1 MYMQPWNVA
10 ALRGPVAA
18 GALADAAGTLAGG
31 PCLQK
36 TGAGTLQLR
45 AGTQVE
51 VGGRLLRFTAAK
63 AVEMPALV
71 AGSDYA
77 VWIAATGAVQASS
90 NFVAAPGA
98 GTWRLV
104 GGFHYAPGGN
114 APARAGGDT
123 VPAINEYSIWDV
135 KWRPACSDPR
145 GMALVAG
152 LFWADIYL
160 CGVNHHLNGTSK
172 FNVTIADG
180 VSLPKVPLA
189 FGGDGTT
196 AYATCDW
203 WTAGEVL
210 TAYGKRLPSYS
221 EFAALAFG
229 SAEASGA
236 GSDPASTILRAAY
249 TSRWGVMLATGN
261 MWTWGLP
268 QGGGQGAAAYTAN
281 TGGRGS
287 TYLLPNAVLFGGNWN
302 NGANCGSRA
311 SIWNNSPANSNVN
324 IGVRGVCDHLRLA

>member
-1 MYMQPWNVA
+1 MYMQAWNVA

-36 TGAGTLQLR
+36 TGAGTLQVR

-51 VGGRLLRFTAAK
+51 VGGRLQRFTAAK

-77 VWIAATGAVQASS
+77 VWIAADGAVQASS

-114 APARAGGDT
+114 APARAGGDS
-123 VPAINEYSIWDV
+123 VPAINEYSIWDA
-135 KWRPACSDPR
+135 KWRPKCADPR

-152 LFWADIYL
+152 SFWADIYL
-160 CGVNHHLNGTSK
+160 CGVNHHLDGTSK

-180 VSLPKVPLA
+180 GSLPKVPLA
-189 FGGDGTT
+189 FGGNGVT
-196 AYATCDW
+196 AYSTCDW
-203 WTAGEVL
+203 WNAGEIL
-210 TAYGKRLPSYS
+210 AAYGKRLPSYP

-229 SAEASGA
+229 STEASGSGA
-236 GSDPASTILRAAY
+236 DPVSTILRAAY

-261 MWTWGLP
+261 MWIWGLP
-268 QGGGQGAAAYTAN
+268 QGGGQLAAAYVAN

-287 TYLLPNAVLFGGNWN
+287 TYLLPFAALFGCTWSD
-302 NGANCGSRA
+302 GAYCGSRA
-311 SIWNNSPANSNVN
+311 SVWSNSPTNSAVY
-324 IGVRGVCDHLRLA
+324 IGLRGVCDHLRLA

>member
-1 MYMQPWNVA
+1 MYMQPWSVA

-18 GALADAAGTLAGG
+18 GALGASAASLAGG

-36 TGAGTLQLR
+36 TGAGALQLR

-51 VGGRLLRFTAAK
+51 VGGRLLRFADAK
-63 AVEMPALV
+63 PVAMPALA

-77 VWIAATGAVQASS
+77 VWVAQDGTVQASS

-114 APARAGGDT
+114 AAARAGGDT
-123 VPAINEYSIWDV
+123 VPAINEFSLWDA
-135 KWRPACSDPR
+135 KWRPACADPR

-152 LFWADIYL
+152 AFWADIYL
-160 CGVNHHLNGTSK
+160 CGVNHHLDGTSK

-180 VSLPKVPLA
+180 ASLPKVPLA
-189 FGGDGTT
+189 FGGDGSA
-196 AYATCDW
+196 AYGTCDW
-203 WTAGEVL
+203 WAAGEVL
-210 TAYGKRLPSYS
+210 AAYGKRMPTYH

-229 SAEASGA
+229 ATELTSG
-236 GSDPASTILRAAY
+236 GTDPVSTILRAAH

-261 MWTWGLP
+261 LWTWGLA
-268 QGGGQGAAAYTAN
+268 QGGGQQGAAYTAN
-281 TGGRGS
+281 TLGRGS
-287 TYLLPNAVLFGGNWN
+287 SYLLPNAVLFGGDWN
-302 NGANCGSRA
+302 DGAISGSRA
-311 SIWNNSPANSNVN
+311 SYWYYVPSTSFSS
-324 IGVRGVCDHLRLA
+324 IGLRGVCDHLRLG

>member
-1 MYMQPWNVA
+1 MYIQAWNVA

-36 TGAGTLQLR
+36 TGAGTLQVR

-51 VGGRLLRFTAAK
+51 VGGRLQRFTAAK

-77 VWIAATGAVQASS
+77 VWIAADGAVQASS

-114 APARAGGDT
+114 APASAGGDS
-123 VPAINEYSIWDV
+123 VPAINEYSIWDA
-135 KWRPACSDPR
+135 KWRPACADPR

-152 LFWADIYL
+152 GFWADIYL
-160 CGVNHHLNGTSK
+160 CGVNHHLDGTSK

-180 VSLPKVPLA
+180 GSLPKVPLA
-189 FGGDGTT
+189 FGGDGT
-196 AYATCDW
+196 AVYAACDW
-203 WTAGEVL
+203 WAAGEIL
-210 TAYGKRLPSYS
+210 AAHAKRLPSYA
-221 EFAALAFG
+221 EYAALAYG
-229 SAEASGA
+229 ATEVVSG
-236 GSDPASTILRAAY
+236 GTDPVSTVLRAAY

-261 MWTWGLP
+261 LWVWGLP
-268 QGGGQGAAAYTAN
+268 QGGGQAAASYAAN

-287 TYLLPNAVLFGGNWN
+287 TYSLPFAVLFGGTWA
-302 NGANCGSRA
+302 NGATSGSRA
-311 SIWNNSPANSNVN
+311 SNWAYSPSYSSSS
-324 IGVRGVCDHLRLA
+324 IGLRGVCDHLRLG